1 MTKMVTI
8 KLMWQSNYSLRARM
22 FKILQQ
28 NANQGVFSQ
37 HKKQGKIILTRK
49 TKGLNSIQFNSILFV
64 SNTILSQS

>member
-8 KLMWQSNYSLRARM
+8 KLMWQSNNSLRARM

-37 HKKQGKIILTRK
+37 HKKQEKSFLQERQKAFLTN
-49 TKGLNSIQFNSILFV
+49 GQ
-64 SNTILSQS
+64 

>member
-37 HKKQGKIILTRK
+37 HKKQGKIILTRQK
-49 TKGLNSIQFNSILFV
+49 AFLTNGQ
-64 SNTILSQS
+64 

>member
-1 MTKMVTI
+1 MTNMVTI
-8 KLMWQSNYSLRARM
+8 KLMWQSNNSLRARM

-49 TKGLNSIQFNSILFV
+49 TKGLLN
-64 SNTILSQS
+64 